1 MAMTFEYFEGLVRS
15 TSLPRA
21 AIQEPAAKE
30 QEELLHPFELYNI
43 HPDFPLK
50 VRSLF
55 DDGYGAEATFHAFKF
70 IEKIVQKHS
79 GNTEIG
85 RKLMMSAFNKNNPLV
100 RLNNLVNDSELDEQ
114 EGYSFIFAGA
124 VMAIRNPGGHEI
136 ELSDD
141 PDVCL
146 EHLAFGTFLLRRLE
160 RSGYKTE

>member
-1 MAMTFEYFEGLVRS
+1 METAFDLFESIVRR
-15 TSLPRA
+15 TIAPSLDA
-21 AIQEPAAKE
+21 DEPAE
-30 QEELLHPFELYNI
+30 QGGVPVHPFELHNI
-43 HPDFPLK
+43 HPGFPRK

-70 IEKIVQKHS
+70 IEKIVQRHS
-79 GNTEIG
+79 NSTEIG
-85 RKLMMSAFNKNNPLV
+85 RKLMMAVFNKNNPKI
-100 RLNNLVNDSELDEQ
+100 RLNRLSNASEEDEQ
-114 EGYSFIFAGA
+114 EGYSFIFSGA

-160 RSGYKTE
+160 RSGFKTN

>member
-1 MAMTFEYFEGLVRS
+1 MALDLFEKLVRATVLS
-15 TSLPRA
+15 DAVEGAATTTQTGLP
-21 AIQEPAAKE
+21 
-30 QEELLHPFELYNI
+30 LHPFELHNI

-79 GNTEIG
+79 GSTEIG
-85 RKLMMSAFNKNNPLV
+85 RRLMMTAFKKDAPLIK
-100 RLNNLVNDSELDEQ
+100 LNDLLNTSELDEQ
-114 EGYSFIFAGA
+114 EGYSFIFSGA
-124 VMAIRNPGGHEI
+124 MMAVRNPGGHEI

-160 RSGYKTE
+160 RSGYMTDK